1 MRHGRNGKSGE
12 KMKVS
17 DYIVEFLIKQG
28 VTDVFGYPGG
38 MVAHLMNSFDKYKG
52 QISVHTNYHEQASS
66 FAANGYAQ
74 VSGKVGVAYSSSG
87 PGATNMITGICNA
100 YFDSIPTVFLTGQVN
115 TYEAKRNLPI
125 RQKGFQETEIIPIVQ
140 SITKYCAYVEREE
153 DIRYELEKAFYIA
166 KEGRKGP
173 VLLDIPMNVQRME
186 IEPEKLRPF
195 ESEEQKSTEI
205 DVGVIVEALKKA
217 KRPVLLVGAGVK
229 SEQARKLVNE
239 LVKKWKI
246 PVVSSMI
253 AVDVVPSSEGMN
265 FGFLGAYGS
274 RTANFIVAKSD
285 LVIAIGSRLDV
296 RQVGG
301 KRENFAPNA
310 QLIRV
315 DIDAGELSHR
325 VNDREKHIC
334 ANAEVV
340 LQKLCTE
347 EVDVLN
353 LTNGWIDVCRQLR
366 EELDGLDDKAPNI
379 AVKKIGKV
387 ISAEYTITTDVG
399 QNQVWVAQSFE
410 TKAGQNV
417 LFSGGL
423 GSMGYS
429 LPAAIGA
436 YYGNR
441 KPVIAFN
448 GDGGLQMNIQEL
460 QFIAREKLP
469 IAIVVLNNHALGM
482 IRHFQEMY
490 FEGNYTQTVDGN
502 GYESPDFE
510 KIAQAYGIRYE
521 MLDASKEITQDI
533 LDIMEPI
540 LIEVIFSENTY
551 VFPKLEFGKP
561 NQDQEPLLDRKMF
574 ERLMRL

>member
-1 MRHGRNGKSGE
+1 
-12 KMKVS
+12 MKVS
-17 DYIVEFLIKQG
+17 DYIVEFLIKEG

-38 MVAHLMNSFDKYKG
+38 MVAHLMNSFDKYKE
-52 QISVHTNYHEQASS
+52 QIGVHTNYHEQASS

-74 VSGKVGVAYSSSG
+74 ISGRVGVAYSSSG

-115 TYEAKRNLPI
+115 TYEAKRDLPI

-140 SITKYCAYVEREE
+140 SVTKYCAYVEKEE
-153 DIRYELEKAFYIA
+153 DIRYELEKAFYVA
-166 KEGRKGP
+166 QEGRKGP

-186 IEPEKLRPF
+186 INPEKLRSFHP
-195 ESEEQKSTEI
+195 EKQNMAEVDIS
-205 DVGVIVEALKKA
+205 VIVDELKKA
-217 KRPVLLVGAGVK
+217 KRPVLLVGAGTK
-229 SEQARKLVNE
+229 EKQTRKLVNQ
-239 LVKKWKI
+239 LVEKWKI
-246 PVVSSMI
+246 PVVSSML
-253 AVDVVPSSEGMN
+253 AVDVVPSEEGMN

-301 KRENFAPNA
+301 KRENFAPDA

-315 DIDAGELSHR
+315 DIDAGELSHK

-334 ANAEVV
+334 VDAKMV
-340 LQKLCTE
+340 LQKLCAENIDVANRTE
-347 EVDVLN
+347 
-353 LTNGWIDVCRQLR
+353 GWIDVCRQLK
-366 EELDGLDDKAPNI
+366 EELEGLDDKTPNI
-379 AVKKIGKV
+379 AVKRFGKM
-387 ISAEYTITTDVG
+387 IPAEYTVTTDVG
-399 QNQVWVAQSFE
+399 QNQVWVAQSLE
-410 TKAGQNV
+410 TKTGQNV

-460 QFIAREKLP
+460 QFIAREKIP

-502 GYESPDFE
+502 GYESPDFG
-510 KIAQAYGIRYE
+510 KIAQAYGIKYKVI
-521 MLDASKEITQDI
+521 DASKDI
-533 LDIMEPI
+533 EQKEFEVTEPI
-540 LIEVIFSENTY
+540 LIEVAFNENTY

-561 NQDQEPLLDRKMF
+561 NQDQEPLLDRDKF
-574 ERLMRL
+574 EHLMSL

>member
-1 MRHGRNGKSGE
+1 
-12 KMKVS
+12 MKVS
-17 DYIVEFLIKQG
+17 DYIVEFLIKEG

-140 SITKYCAYVEREE
+140 SITKYCAYVEKEE

-186 IEPEKLRPF
+186 IEPEKLRSF
-195 ESEEQKSTEI
+195 EPEEQKSTEI

-340 LQKLCTE
+340 LQKLCAE

-387 ISAEYTITTDVG
+387 IPAEYTITTDVG
-399 QNQVWVAQSFE
+399 QNQVWVAQSLE

-510 KIAQAYGIRYE
+510 KIAQAYGIKYE
-521 MLDASKEITQDI
+521 VLDASKEIEQDI
-533 LDIMEPI
+533 LDVMEPI

>member
-1 MRHGRNGKSGE
+1 
-12 KMKVS
+12 MKVS
-17 DYIVEFLIKQG
+17 DYIVEFLIKEG

-38 MVAHLMNSFDKYKG
+38 MVAHLMNSFAKYKE
-52 QISVHTNYHEQASS
+52 QIGVHTNYHEQASS

-100 YFDSIPTVFLTGQVN
+100 YFDSIPTVFFTGQVN
-115 TYEAKRNLPI
+115 VYEAKRDLPI
-125 RQKGFQETEIIPIVQ
+125 RQKGFQETEIIPIVK
-140 SITKYCAYVEREE
+140 SVTKYCAYVEKEE

-166 KEGRKGP
+166 QEGRKGP

-186 IEPEKLRPF
+186 IEPDKLRSFQPELQDAF
-195 ESEEQKSTEI
+195 EADVSIII
-205 DVGVIVEALKKA
+205 DELKKA
-217 KRPVLLVGAGVK
+217 KRPVLLVGAGTK
-229 SEQARKLVNE
+229 ERQTRKLVNQ
-239 LVKKWKI
+239 LVEKWKI
-246 PVVSSMI
+246 PVVSSML
-253 AVDVVPSSEGMN
+253 AVDVVPSEEGMN
-265 FGFLGAYGS
+265 FGFLGAYGG

-325 VNDREKHIC
+325 VNNREIHIC
-334 ANAEVV
+334 ADAQTV
-340 LQKLCTE
+340 LQKLYTE
-347 EVDVLN
+347 TIDVPA
-353 LTNGWIDVCRQLR
+353 LTEGWIDVCRQLKQ
-366 EELDGLDDKAPNI
+366 ELEKLDDKAPNV
-379 AVKKIGKV
+379 AVKKIGKAIPV
-387 ISAEYTITTDVG
+387 EYSITTDVG
-399 QNQVWVAQSFE
+399 QNQVWVAQSLE
-410 TKAGQNV
+410 TKAGQNI

-436 YYGNR
+436 YYGSR
-441 KPVIAFN
+441 KPVISFN

-502 GYESPDFE
+502 GYESPDFQ
-510 KIAQAYGIRYE
+510 KIAQAYGIKYKRIE
-521 MLDASKEITQDI
+521 ASKDIARAEFEVTEPMMIEI
-533 LDIMEPI
+533 
-540 LIEVIFSENTY
+540 VFNENTY

-561 NQDQEPLLDRKMF
+561 NQDQEPLLDRDMF
-574 ERLMRL
+574 ERLMHL

>member
-38 MVAHLMNSFDKYKG
+38 MVAHLMDSFDKYKG

-387 ISAEYTITTDVG
+387 IPAEYTITTDVG

-490 FEGNYTQTVDGN
+490 FDGNYTQTVDGN

-510 KIAQAYGIRYE
+510 KIAQAYGIKFE
-521 MLDASKEITQDI
+521 MLDASKEIAQDI